1 MTININI
8 NIELSQEEIH
18 LLRKYY
24 TNGRTSKQFWAPR
37 MISTNKQLEIVK
49 EYIIAESL
57 LNKEVFKKD
66 MMNNYTLTTI
76 GNIIVDKID
85 RDKIIN
91 NILEN
96 DLPNL

>member
-1 MTININI
+1 MIININI
-8 NIELSQEEIH
+8 DIEISKEEIH
-18 LLRKYY
+18 LLRKHFN
-24 TNGRTSKQFWAPR
+24 NGRTSKQFWAPR
-37 MISTNKQLEIVK
+37 PNLSVYSEEIVK
-49 EYIIAESL
+49 EYNIVESL

-91 NILEN
+91 NILG
-96 DLPNL
+96 